1 MLEISYNTEHLCK
14 YLCMHVWICSF
25 YAFWWRDIFNN
36 FELPYPLAMSNQEL
50 INTGTKTMNETDQA
64 IERTKKVNNV
74 LKHEFS
80 SNDCVAS
87 VIDT

>member
-1 MLEISYNTEHLCK
+1 
-14 YLCMHVWICSF
+14 
-25 YAFWWRDIFNN
+25 
-36 FELPYPLAMSNQEL
+36 MSNQEL